1 LNILLLNCLPKEPE
15 MKKLI
20 IVRHSRAED
29 QTPEITDFER
39 SLTERGKSVAKQM
52 AKKLKEKEKN
62 PGLLIT
68 SPAFRALETAL
79 IFSGEFNID
88 SDQVIMNSR
97 MYSRMNNQVL
107 DEIFSKTADE
117 IETITIFG
125 HNPSFSDIAN
135 AMSREGC
142 DYMPKCGIAVIYFNV
157 KKWSEVIR
165 SKGSL
170 ELFLKPEKTL

>member
-1 LNILLLNCLPKEPE
+1 

-29 QTPEITDFER
+29 QTDGITDFER
-39 SLTERGKSVAKQM
+39 SLNIRGKSVARQM

-62 PGLLIT
+62 PGILIT
-68 SPAFRALETAL
+68 SPAFRALETAI
-79 IFSGEFNID
+79 IFAGEFNIE
-88 SDQVIMNSR
+88 SDQVILNSK
-97 MYSRMNNQVL
+97 MYSRMSSKVL
-107 DEIFSKTADE
+107 DEIFSQTADHTD
-117 IETITIFG
+117 TITIFG

-142 DYMPKCGIAVIYFNV
+142 DYMPKCGIAVIHFNV

-165 SKGSL
+165 SKGKL
-170 ELFLKPEKTL
+170 EFFLKPEKTL

>member
-1 LNILLLNCLPKEPE
+1 MFNCLPKKTE

-29 QTPEITDFER
+29 QTSLITDFER
-39 SLTERGKSVAKQM
+39 SLTERGKSVARQM

-62 PGLLIT
+62 PGVFIT

-79 IFSGEFNID
+79 IFAGEFKIE
-88 SDQVIMNSR
+88 SDEVILNSKMYFRMNS
-97 MYSRMNNQVL
+97 QVL
-107 DEIFSKTADE
+107 DEIFSQTSDDTDA
-117 IETITIFG
+117 ITIFG

-135 AMSREGC
+135 AYSREGC

-157 KKWSEVIR
+157 KNWTEVIR
-165 SKGSL
+165 SKGKL

>member
-1 LNILLLNCLPKEPE
+1 

-29 QTPEITDFER
+29 QTHEITDFER
-39 SLTERGKSVAKQM
+39 SLTERGKSVARQM
-52 AKKLKEKEKN
+52 AKKLKLKEKN

-79 IFSGEFNID
+79 IFANEYNIE
-88 SDQVIMNSR
+88 SDQVILNSR
-97 MYSRMNNQVL
+97 MYSRMNSQVL
-107 DEIFSKTADE
+107 DEIFSQTGDDTD
-117 IETITIFG
+117 TITIFG

-135 AMSREGC
+135 AMSREGN

-157 KKWSEVIR
+157 KLWSEVIR
-165 SKGSL
+165 SLGNLKF
-170 ELFLKPEKTL
+170 FLKPEKTL

>member
-79 IFSGEFNID
+79 IFAGEFKIE
-88 SDQVIMNSR
+88 SEQVILNSKMYIR
-97 MYSRMNNQVL
+97 MSSQVL
-107 DEIFSKTADE
+107 DEIFSNASNETD
-117 IETITIFG
+117 TITIFG

-135 AMSREGC
+135 SMSREGC

-157 KKWSEVIR
+157 KLWSEVIR
-165 SKGSL
+165 SKGKL